1 MNEKSELNHK
11 NSGAWIFIQSVGVIF
26 VLFFIWT
33 AFNPFAEHLVMGLFT
48 MTCWSLGFLLY
59 DYKGIKREIAFSK
72 VAWYD
77 LILVLASIS
86 TCSYFMLNYEDL
98 IVNLGNLSKI
108 DRVFSITAILLAL
121 EVSRRVIGAA
131 VSSVAATLLI
141 YCFYSGLSID
151 QVITRSYLGD
161 VGIFGSVA
169 DIFARYIL
177 LFIVFGALLE
187 SSGAINLL
195 NAFVSSAAKKYVG
208 GAAKAAVAGSAVM
221 GGIVGSSSAN
231 VAVTGIVTI
240 PVMISQGYQR
250 HRAAAIET
258 AAGLG
263 GEISPP
269 IMGAAA
275 FLVCA
280 NTGTKYADLMIVAV
294 LPALIYYISIYFSID
309 LEARRDRK
317 HLAAMSLIAEKESH
331 KLKDYIHLLLAP
343 IILVLVVLAGF
354 SPTYAGGVGILSVI
368 LLAFCRK
375 STRMSFRELFNSLAN
390 GAFSFIPLGATAGAL
405 GLIMVATIVSG
416 VSNEFANWTSSLTSG
431 SLPLLI
437 LIVLFLS
444 LILGLGLPI
453 VASYMILATVCGPG
467 IQAFGIPVLPAHLLM
482 LWFVQTAAISP
493 PSALAAQISA
503 NIAGTGFYKTC
514 WASMWLC
521 IPFYI
526 VPLWFLY
533 SDLITG
539 TWSIRLIDTAILSIG
554 FFLLAAASSK
564 YLFKN
569 LNKFELILIWPAAL
583 ALLIPNKTINIYGF
597 TLTAVIMLYFF
608 IQSKRIDNAKI

>member
-1 MNEKSELNHK
+1 
-11 NSGAWIFIQSVGVIF
+11 
-26 VLFFIWT
+26 
-33 AFNPFAEHLVMGLFT
+33 
-48 MTCWSLGFLLY
+48 
-59 DYKGIKREIAFSK
+59 
-72 VAWYD
+72 
-77 LILVLASIS
+77 
-86 TCSYFMLNYEDL
+86 
-98 IVNLGNLSKI
+98 
-108 DRVFSITAILLAL
+108 
-121 EVSRRVIGAA
+121 
-131 VSSVAATLLI
+131 
-141 YCFYSGLSID
+141 
-151 QVITRSYLGD
+151 
-161 VGIFGSVA
+161 
-169 DIFARYIL
+169 
-177 LFIVFGALLE
+177 
-187 SSGAINLL
+187 
-195 NAFVSSAAKKYVG
+195 
-208 GAAKAAVAGSAVM
+208 
-221 GGIVGSSSAN
+221 
-231 VAVTGIVTI
+231 
-240 PVMISQGYQR
+240 
-250 HRAAAIET
+250 
-258 AAGLG
+258 
-263 GEISPP
+263 
-269 IMGAAA
+269 
-275 FLVCA
+275 
-280 NTGTKYADLMIVAV
+280 
-294 LPALIYYISIYFSID
+294 
-309 LEARRDRK
+309 
-317 HLAAMSLIAEKESH
+317 
-331 KLKDYIHLLLAP
+331 
-343 IILVLVVLAGF
+343 
-354 SPTYAGGVGILSVI
+354 
-368 LLAFCRK
+368 
-375 STRMSFRELFNSLAN
+375 MSFRELFNSLAN
-390 GAFSFIPLGATAGAL
+390 VAFSFIPLGATAGAL

-467 IQAFGIPVLPAHLLM
+467 IQAFGIPVLSAHLLM

-569 LNKFELILIWPAAL
+569 LNKFELILIWPAAV